1 MPDRLVRRLPPMSN
15 EWSLGLASGRA
26 LDDVGVARLVAVLEE
41 GEPAALQE
49 QLAVVVAAVET
60 ANSNFFRFDIETAV
74 DDDEPAVLRLTP
86 TQDTRA
92 AGLGLDREHS
102 TRKLVAMV
110 VLAVDGDGVQLVV
123 EGQERATDA
132 VPGSIVMFPAYCNVR
147 VVGSEAAA
155 VDVAA
160 CHAFGPAFR

>member
-26 LDDVGVARLVAVLEE
+26 LDEAGVARLVATLE
-41 GEPAALQE
+41 GGDPAELQE
-49 QLAVVVAAVET
+49 QLAVVVAAIET
-60 ANSNFFRFDIETAV
+60 ANSSYFRFDIESAV
-74 DDDEPAVLRLTP
+74 DDAEPVVLRLTP
-86 TQDTRA
+86 TRDTRA
-92 AGLGLDREHS
+92 VGLGLDREHS

-110 VLAVDGDGVQLVV
+110 VLAVDGDGVHLVV
-123 EGQERATDA
+123 EGQERSTEA

-147 VVGSEAAA
+147 VVGAEAAA
-155 VDVAA
+155 VEVAA